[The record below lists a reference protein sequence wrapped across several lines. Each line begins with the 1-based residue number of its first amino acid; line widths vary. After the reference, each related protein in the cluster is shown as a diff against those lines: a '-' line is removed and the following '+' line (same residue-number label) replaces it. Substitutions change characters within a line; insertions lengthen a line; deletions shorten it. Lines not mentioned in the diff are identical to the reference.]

1 MTKTTIIKN
10 DNDKYERAP
19 VNAMRPTRAPSSHAD
34 VEVPAKSGLVAAGF
48 VFMLFI
54 AFAIFRETIPNK
66 SYIGFAL
73 MVSIVVGMVVF
84 FWRMQ
89 WTSKVIWA
97 VENVVGMD
105 MSGDGVVGEPRH
117 PVVINKNNDKRQ
129 MNNGQRWQKRFE
141 EFVNFMYDNGTNHHA
156 MRNKFSEKEIAAFRQ
171 YCLDMGI
178 CRWRNDRSHQA
189 GLELAVDQIEAE
201 EILAKVSW
209 IDVDK
214 TKQVARR

>member
-1 MTKTTIIKN
+1 MTRTTIIKN
-10 DNDKYERAP
+10 DNDKFERAP

-48 VFMLFI
+48 IFMMFI
-54 AFAIFRETIPNK
+54 AFAIFKEATPTK
-66 SYIGFAL
+66 SYLGLAL
-73 MVSIVVGMVVF
+73 MISLLVGFGVF

-89 WTSKVIWA
+89 WASKVIWA
-97 VENVVGMD
+97 VENVVGVD
-105 MSGDGVVGEPRH
+105 MTGDGIIGEARH
-117 PVVINKNNDKRQ
+117 PVMINKNNDKRKLDA
-129 MNNGQRWQKRFE
+129 GQRWQQRFE
-141 EFVNFMYDNGTNHHA
+141 AFVDFLYDNGTNHHA

-201 EILAKVSW
+201 EILKKVSW
-209 IDVDK
+209 VDVDK
-214 TKQVARR
+214 SRRIGKR